1 MKISFLKVHDN
12 TKKVQRL
19 LEVIHH
25 HFYKG
30 DRILVVVPNM
40 TAGSYI
46 NDLLWSTPPESF
58 IPHVMTDAPSAD
70 SLVITQKKENLNKA
84 TVVINLTPGIWE
96 ESVSYLY
103 ELMDR
108 TSKEKEILS
117 HNKIKQYG
125 TDLVSVL

>member
-12 TKKVQRL
+12 TKKIQRL

-30 DRILVVVPNM
+30 DRILVVVPNI

-46 NDLLWSTPPESF
+46 NDLLWSSPPESF

-70 SLVITQKKENLNKA
+70 ALVITQKKENLNKA
-84 TVVINLTPGIWE
+84 TVVVNLTAGIWE

-103 ELMDR
+103 ELMDK

-117 HNKIKQYG
+117 FNKIKQYG
-125 TDLVSVL
+125 SDLVSVL